1 MTAHDAAYFR
11 EYRARRRGA
20 AARPS
25 TPAAVP
31 SQDPGPCPR
40 CASLAE
46 EVAHLKALLA
56 SRAGPVDPF
65 AGLAQ
70 QDRDYMER
78 KLARK
83 APPVP
88 RM

>member
-11 EYRARRRGA
+11 EYRARQKARAPGA
-20 AARPS
+20 P
-25 TPAAVP
+25 VP

-40 CASLAE
+40 CAGLAE

-56 SRAGPVDPF
+56 SRAAPVDPF
-65 AGLAQ
+65 AHLAQ
-70 QDRDYMER
+70 QDRDYMAR